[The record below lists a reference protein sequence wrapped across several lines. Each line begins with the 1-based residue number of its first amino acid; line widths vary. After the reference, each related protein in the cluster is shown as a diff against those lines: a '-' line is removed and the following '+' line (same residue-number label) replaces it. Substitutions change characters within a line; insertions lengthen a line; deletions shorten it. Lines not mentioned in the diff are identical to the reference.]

1 MLISANI
8 IKINQLSAH
17 HGPEKRTDSMDI
29 WVDLCAFYDYNQ
41 RLCSC
46 LYACFPLLSKR
57 DKQLSKS
64 DK

>member
-8 IKINQLSAH
+8 VKINQLSAH
-17 HGPEKRTDSMDI
+17 HGPENRTDSMI
-29 WVDLCAFYDYNQ
+29 FE
-41 RLCSC
+41 SI
-46 LYACFPLLSKR
+46 YALSTIIISGYMRVLMRVFFLLSKL

>member
-8 IKINQLSAH
+8 VKINQLSAH
-17 HGPEKRTDSMDI
+17 HGPENRTDSMI
-29 WVDLCAFYDYNQ
+29 FE
-41 RLCSC
+41 SI
-46 LYACFPLLSKR
+46 YALSTIIISGYMRVYMRVFFLLSKL

>member
-8 IKINQLSAH
+8 VKISQLSAH
-17 HGPEKRTDSMDI
+17 HGPENRTDSMI
-29 WVDLCAFYDYNQ
+29 FE
-41 RLCSC
+41 SI
-46 LYACFPLLSKR
+46 YALSTIIISGYMRVLMRVFFLLSKL